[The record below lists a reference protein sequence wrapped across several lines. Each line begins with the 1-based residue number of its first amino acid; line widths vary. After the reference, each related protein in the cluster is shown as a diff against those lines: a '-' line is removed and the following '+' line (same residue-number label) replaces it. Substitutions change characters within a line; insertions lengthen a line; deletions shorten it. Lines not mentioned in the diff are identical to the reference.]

1 MKFRTEINTRRKGN
15 LTHAD
20 RILMLGSCFSES
32 IGQRMSSCKLQVD
45 INPFGELYNPLS
57 IARALLFLAQHRRMT
72 DDSLVR
78 TGNLWSSWLHHSRF
92 SSVSPAEALSRMN
105 NRLEQTERN
114 TPDWL
119 FITLGT
125 AWVYEWKQTGEVV
138 ANCHKMPDHLF
149 RRRLLSVSEGVET
162 LSDAIRQFREVSPN
176 LSVVLTVSPVRHL
189 RDGAHGN
196 QISKSTLLLIC
207 SELCSL
213 PFVDYFPAY
222 ELLMDDLRD
231 YRFYADDL
239 VHPSSEAQEYVW
251 QKWCDAFL
259 SDSARQIGQEAE
271 KMLRGMSHRPL
282 SDDLVAYGD
291 FCHALRRRMEAF
303 QALHP
308 DVDFRDECERLDGI
322 VRSCQLKSERNEPV
336 PLRQISSDT
345 ACHDADTKE

>member
-1 MKFRTEINTRRKGN
+1 MPTV
-15 LTHAD
+15 
-20 RILMLGSCFSES
+20 
-32 IGQRMSSCKLQVD
+32 SSCSAVASPSPSD
-45 INPFGELYNPLS
+45 SACPPANSRS
-57 IARALLFLAQHRRMT
+57 ISIPSASCTIRSASLVLCFFLAQHRRMT

-125 AWVYEWKQTGEVV
+125 AWVYEWKLTGEVV

-282 SDDLVAYGD
+282 
-291 FCHALRRRMEAF
+291 RRPRGIRRF
-303 QALHP
+303 LPCTQTK
-308 DVDFRDECERLDGI
+308 DGGFPGSAP
-322 VRSCQLKSERNEPV
+322 RCRFP
-336 PLRQISSDT
+336 
-345 ACHDADTKE
+345 